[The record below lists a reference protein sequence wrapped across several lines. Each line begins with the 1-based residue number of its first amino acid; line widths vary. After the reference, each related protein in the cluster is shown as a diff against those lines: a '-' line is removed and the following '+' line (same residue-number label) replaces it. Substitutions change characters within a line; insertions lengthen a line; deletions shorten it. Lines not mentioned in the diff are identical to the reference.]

1 MLRIQRA
8 LILEL
13 ISVFLLLTNIVTGAV
28 FVGSTLRFVNSGGS
42 ALGSALMLELLPKLL
57 PIAVAFSLP
66 FSWLAS
72 VAFCVGRWTSDHEV
86 TALRAAGTH
95 VRVLAV
101 PVLALSAL
109 LAVGA
114 MWFNGYIVPRT
125 HREVRTNLSNLVPQ
139 FLSSLGGADRS
150 ISMKQGRL
158 SFDRWE
164 NGVYYNIELDRRG
177 PQGALQQKVIAR
189 EMRLDPQGGAD
200 GDPLDLNMILT
211 GAVIMMPAQDGGW
224 QVAANRDTMPMQMGQ
239 IEQVAATAIF
249 NEVFGARRFLVRPKD
264 MDATELAYVIAR
276 GGVKEGA
283 EGNARVALNGRLS
296 LGASVFFMG
305 WFSLALL
312 LAIGPPVR
320 RVRDFMLC
328 FVPSIFV
335 FFPLYVA
342 GPPLARRGVEPWLAM
357 WLPNLVL
364 GAAAMVLTL
373 RAARR

>member
-8 LILEL
+8 LTVEL
-13 ISVFLLLTNIVTGAV
+13 ISIFVLLTNIVTGAV
-28 FVGSTLRFVNSGGS
+28 FVGSTLRFVSKGGS

-66 FSWLAS
+66 FSWMAA
-72 VAFCVGRWTSDHEV
+72 VAFVIGRWSSDHEI
-86 TALRAAGTH
+86 TALRASGIH
-95 VRVLAV
+95 VRVIAM

-109 LAVGA
+109 LAVGG

-125 HREVRTNLSNLVPQ
+125 HREVRTNLHNLVPQ

-164 NGVYYNIELDRRG
+164 DGVYFHVELDRRG
-177 PQGALQQKVIAR
+177 EQGALEQKVLAR
-189 EMRLDPQGGAD
+189 EMRLDPRGGED
-200 GDPLDLNMILT
+200 GEPLDLQMILT
-211 GAVIMMPAQDGGW
+211 DAIIMLPAEDGGW
-224 QVAANRDTMPMQMGQ
+224 AVQGRHDTMPMQLGQ
-239 IEQVAATAIF
+239 LEKVAATAIF
-249 NEVFGARRFLVRPKD
+249 NEVFGARRFMVRPKD
-264 MDATELAYVIAR
+264 MDITELAYVVAR

-283 EGNARVALNGRLS
+283 ANNARVALHGRLS

-305 WFSLALL
+305 WFSLAML
-312 LAIGPPVR
+312 LALGPPVR

-328 FVPSIFV
+328 FVPSILI

-342 GPPLARRGVEPWLAM
+342 GPPLARRGIAPWTAM
-357 WLPNLVL
+357 WLPNLIL
-364 GAAAMVLTL
+364 GAAAVLL
-373 RAARR
+373 SIRAARR